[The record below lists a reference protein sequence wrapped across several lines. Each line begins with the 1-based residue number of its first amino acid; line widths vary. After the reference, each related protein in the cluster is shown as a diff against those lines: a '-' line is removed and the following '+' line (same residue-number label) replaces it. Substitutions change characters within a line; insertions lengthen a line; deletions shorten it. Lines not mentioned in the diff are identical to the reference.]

1 MPALYGSGLAVDVGR
16 ALYVFAQ
23 WTILGFIVDVAFD
36 GDTGWRKGAAV
47 YLLVSTWLINIYSLT
62 RSYLA
67 LGKANLG
74 PEYNETI
81 LGLFLE
87 IVTLMQ
93 AFGISWCTARV
104 FSLDEVS
111 VKGQA
116 FWAESFLSQLGNSIF
131 EMSLLQAGVG
141 WAATPP
147 TTLGEKTVAWLTAT
161 VGGILVVNLFLV
173 SVVLGRRGW
182 FNV

>member
-1 MPALYGSGLAVDVGR
+1 MPAWEGGFLVDAGR

-23 WTILGFIVDVAFD
+23 WTILGFIVDVALD
-36 GDTGWRKGAAV
+36 GDHDWRKGISMF
-47 YLLVSTWLINIYSLT
+47 LLVSTWLINIYSLT

-67 LGKANLG
+67 LGLTNLG

-87 IVTLMQ
+87 IITLMQ
-93 AFGISWCTARV
+93 AFGISWCTARLW
-104 FSLDEVS
+104 SLDQVS
-111 VKGQA
+111 VQGQA

-131 EMSLLQAGVG
+131 EMSLVQAGVG
-141 WAATPP
+141 WAATAP
-147 TTLGEKTVAWLTAT
+147 TTLAEKTVAWLTAT

-182 FNV
+182 FNA